1 MLKLFV
7 YAILEGVHIFRVSN
21 FFCQAIPMVHDSVG
35 EEMLILIFLCAL
47 FSDFKLVTSKSCALI
62 KLEKTFNRRPVV
74 KTVSNFVNLNKVS
87 TEASEL
93 KAW

>member
-1 MLKLFV
+1 MLKFFV
-7 YAILEGVHIFRVSN
+7 YAILEGVCIFRVNN
-21 FFCQAIPMVHDSVG
+21 FFCQAIPMIHYSVG
-35 EEMLILIFLCAL
+35 EEMLILVFLRAL
-47 FSDFKLVTSKSCALI
+47 FSDFELVTSKSCALI